1 MNGRK
6 EELEIK
12 IESVRKN
19 LELLE
24 KELWEINT
32 LEWCKEFVRV
42 HE

>member
-1 MNGRK
+1 MGRK
-6 EELEIK
+6 EELEIE
-12 IESVRKN
+12 IESVREQ

-32 LEWCKEFVRV
+32 LIWCKEFVMV